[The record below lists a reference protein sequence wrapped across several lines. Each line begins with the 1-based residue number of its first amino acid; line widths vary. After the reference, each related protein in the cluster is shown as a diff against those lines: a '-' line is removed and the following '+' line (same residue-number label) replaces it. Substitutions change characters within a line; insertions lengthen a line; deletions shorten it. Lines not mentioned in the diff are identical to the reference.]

1 MAEEIELLRE
11 SATCIG
17 SQEIKTDT
25 IQTPSDGQGFT
36 RIIDK
41 AADMERELLVE
52 IEELNQMRHERI
64 KMIQALD
71 WQYSDLLFQR
81 YVLGKDLWYI
91 AQYMNKGYDWARH
104 IHGEA
109 LEEFWKRYSKKIML
123 NI

>member
-1 MAEEIELLRE
+1 MEEIDLLRE
-11 SATCIG
+11 SASCIG
-17 SQEIKTDT
+17 SQEIKSDT
-25 IQTPSDGQGFT
+25 VQTSPDGQGFT
-36 RIIDK
+36 RMIDR
-41 AADMERELLVE
+41 AADMEQELLAEVAR
-52 IEELNQMRHERI
+52 LNSMRHERI

-109 LEEFWKRYSKKIML
+109 LEEFWEMHSEKIMQSM
-123 NI
+123 

>member
-1 MAEEIELLRE
+1 MTEEIELLRE

-17 SQEIKTDT
+17 SQEIKSDT
-25 IQTPSDGQGFT
+25 IQTSSECQGFT

-41 AADMERELLVE
+41 AADMERELLAG

-64 KMIQALD
+64 KMIQTLD

-91 AQYMNKGYDWARH
+91 AQYMDKDYGYIRNL
-104 IHGEA
+104 HGEA
-109 LEEFWKRYSKKIML
+109 LEIFAEKFPKQIKVT
-123 NI
+123 